1 MSYSCPEMGAMRD
14 NGTVTGR
21 NREVSADT
29 YLTSRTDPKGVIT
42 YANKAFVDIS
52 GFTREQL
59 LGQPHNIVR
68 HPDMPPAAYIDMW
81 ATLQAGK
88 GWVGVVKNRC
98 ANGDHYWVRASV
110 SPDLGP
116 DGTIAGYISVQV
128 RPSANEIS
136 AAEAAYAK
144 ILTGNR
150 SLMVVAGSVR
160 RRGVLAAVGRGLTH
174 IRAQMTIAFIVLIAL
189 VGATAWSGLDG
200 MRGGDEAITD
210 LYKNRLVCAIQIG
223 TVGRLTRENWGIM
236 SSIALGADPTES
248 LAHMTANS
256 AQITANLEAYQSTT
270 LTPEEKSLADRLI
283 SERKEFLVKV
293 INPGKEHIKNNNKEQ
308 LRECISLENSK
319 FLDRITVIC
328 TKLLELQQIVGKQQM
343 DIFEQDYREKILL
356 TGILGGCSVLVAI
369 FAGIL
374 VSRRLTNGLHQAQ
387 GQLNGISTG
396 RLDTK
401 LDVDRTDEFGHIQ
414 VGMSVLQTRL
424 GYIELRG
431 RESRSE
437 LIENFDRSLGSVLSD
452 LNARIS
458 ELQKTAESQGTVA
471 AQVANNA
478 HSVSSATTELSA
490 SIREI
495 SNQAS
500 SASQMASMLAER
512 TKSGVE
518 SMQRLAKAGS
528 EISGVA
534 KVIGRIADQT
544 NLLALNATIEAASAG
559 AAGKGFTVVAS
570 EVKSLATQTT
580 AATGDIGKRITAVI
594 TDTTASNQAL
604 QAIAESVERLNNA
617 ATSIAAAVEEQTA
630 VVDEVARGA
639 NDSSAAA
646 NATGDAAKA
655 VAASATALAEGSKAL
670 SAAVATF
677 KAGLGS

>member
-1 MSYSCPEMGAMRD
+1 MRD

-21 NREVSADT
+21 NREVPADT

-42 YANKAFVDIS
+42 YVNQAFVAIS

-59 LGQPHNIVR
+59 LGQPHNMVR
-68 HPDMPPAAYIDMW
+68 HPDMPPAAYADMW
-81 ATLQAGK
+81 ATLESGK

-98 ANGDHYWVRASV
+98 ANSDHYWVRASM
-110 SPDLGP
+110 SPELAA

-128 RPSANEIS
+128 RPSAQEIA

-144 ILTGNR
+144 IIAGNR
-150 SLMVVAGSVR
+150 GLMVVAGRVR
-160 RRGVLAAVGRGLTH
+160 RRGALAAVGRSLTQ
-174 IRAQMTIAFIVLIAL
+174 IRAQMALAFIVLIAL

-200 MRGGDEAITD
+200 MRSGDEAVRD
-210 LYKNRLVCAIQIG
+210 LYENRLVCAIQIG
-223 TVGRLTRENWGIM
+223 TVGRLTRENWTIL
-236 SSIALGADPTES
+236 SNVALGADPTNAIETVAANR
-248 LAHMTANS
+248 AH
-256 AQITANLEAYQSTT
+256 ITSTMDAYLSTT
-270 LTPEEKSLADRLI
+270 LTPEEKTLADQLA
-283 SERKEFLVKV
+283 SKRKDFLVTVLVPALEYVKT
-293 INPGKEHIKNNNKEQ
+293 NRKGP
-308 LRECISLENSK
+308 LRECLSVENSAK
-319 FLDRITVIC
+319 LAHISGIC
-328 TKLLELQQIVGKQQM
+328 TKLLELQQTVGKQQM
-343 DIFEQDYREKILL
+343 DQFEQDYREKILF
-356 TGILGGCSVLVAI
+356 TSIFGGCSVVVAI

-374 VSRRLTNGLHQAQ
+374 VSRRLSNGLHQVQ
-387 GQLNGISTG
+387 GQLHGISTG

-401 LDVDRTDEFGHIQ
+401 LDVDRTDEFGRIQ
-414 VGMSVLQTRL
+414 VGMAVLQTRL
-424 GYIELRG
+424 GYIEVRG
-431 RESRSE
+431 RESRGE
-437 LIENFDRSLGSVLSD
+437 LIDNFDRSLGSVLSD
-452 LNARIS
+452 LNTRIS
-458 ELQKTAESQGTVA
+458 ELQNTAQTQGTVA

-518 SMQRLAKAGS
+518 SMQRLAKAGN

-580 AATGDIGKRITAVI
+580 AATGDIGKRIIAVI

>member
-1 MSYSCPEMGAMRD
+1 MRD
-14 NGTVTGR
+14 NGSVTGR
-21 NREVSADT
+21 NREVPADT
-29 YLTSRTDPKGVIT
+29 YLTSRTDAKGVIT
-42 YANKAFVDIS
+42 YVNHAFVAIS

-59 LGQPHNIVR
+59 LGQPHNLVR
-68 HPDMPPAAYIDMW
+68 HPDMPPAAFADLW
-81 ATLQAGK
+81 ATIQSGK
-88 GWVGVVKNRC
+88 GWVGVIKNRC

-110 SPDLGP
+110 SPELGP
-116 DGTIAGYISVQV
+116 DGTLAGYISVRV
-128 RPSANEIS
+128 RPSAKEIA

-144 ILTGNR
+144 IAAGNR
-150 SLMVVAGSVR
+150 GLMVVAGCVR
-160 RRGVLAAVGRGLTH
+160 RRGPLAAVGRGLTH
-174 IRAQMTIAFIVLIAL
+174 IRAQMALAFIVLIAL

-200 MRGGDEAITD
+200 MRGGDEAIKD
-210 LYKNRLVCAIQIG
+210 LYENRLVCAIQIG
-223 TVGRLTRENWGIM
+223 TVGRLTRENWGVI
-236 SSIALGADPTES
+236 SSVALGADPTEA

-256 AQITANLEAYQSTT
+256 AQITANLEAYQSTA
-270 LTPEEKSLADRLI
+270 LTPEEKSLADRLV
-283 SERKEFLVKV
+283 SERKEFLAKV
-293 INPGKEHIKNNNKEQ
+293 VRPAKEHIKNNNKEQ
-308 LRECISLENSK
+308 LRQCISLENGK
-319 FLDRITVIC
+319 LIDRITDIC
-328 TKLLELQQIVGKQQM
+328 TQLLELQQTVGKRQM
-343 DIFEQDYREKILL
+343 EIFQRDYREKTLL
-356 TGILGGCSVLVAI
+356 TSIFGGCSVLVAI

-374 VSRRLTNGLHQAQ
+374 VSRRLSNGLHQVQ
-387 GQLNGISTG
+387 GQLEGITIG

-401 LDVDRTDEFGHIQ
+401 LDVERTDEFGRIQ

-424 GYIELRG
+424 GYVELRG

-437 LIENFDRSLGSVLSD
+437 LIENFDRSLGSVLTD
-452 LNARIS
+452 LNTRIS
-458 ELQKTAESQGTVA
+458 ELQKTAESQGAVA
-471 AQVANNA
+471 SQVANNA

-500 SASQMASMLAER
+500 SASQLASILAER
-512 TKSGVE
+512 TKSGVD

-570 EVKSLATQTT
+570 EVKSLATQTS

-594 TDTTASNQAL
+594 TDTNASNQAL
-604 QAIAESVERLNNA
+604 QAISESVERLNSA

-646 NATGDAAKA
+646 NATGEAAKA
-655 VAASATALAEGSKAL
+655 VAVAATALAEGSKAL

>member
-1 MSYSCPEMGAMRD
+1 MRD
-14 NGTVTGR
+14 NGSVTGR
-21 NREVSADT
+21 NREVPADT
-29 YLTSRTDPKGVIT
+29 YLTSRTDAKGVIT
-42 YANKAFVDIS
+42 YVNHAFVAIS

-59 LGQPHNIVR
+59 LGQPHNLVR
-68 HPDMPPAAYIDMW
+68 HPDMPPAAYADMW

-88 GWVGVVKNRC
+88 GWVCVVKNRC

-110 SPDLGP
+110 SPEIGP

-160 RRGVLAAVGRGLTH
+160 RRGALAAVGRSLTH
-174 IRAQMTIAFIVLIAL
+174 IRAQMALAFIVLIAL

-200 MRGGDEAITD
+200 MRTGDEAIKD
-210 LYKNRLVCAIQIG
+210 LYDNRLVCSIQLG
-223 TVGRLTRENWGIM
+223 TVGRLTRENWGILQ
-236 SSIALGADPTES
+236 SVALGADPAEALTR
-248 LAHMTANS
+248 MTANRDR
-256 AQITANLEAYQSTT
+256 ITSTLNDYMST
-270 LTPEEKSLADRLI
+270 YLTPEEKILADRFV

-293 INPGKEHIKNNNKEQ
+293 ITPALDYIKNNRKEP
-308 LRECISLENSK
+308 LRECMSPENAK
-319 FLDRITVIC
+319 ALDQITDTC
-328 TKLLELQQIVGKQQM
+328 TQLLDLQQTVGKQLM
-343 DIFEQDYREKILL
+343 VDYGNHYRENNLL
-356 TGILGGCSVLVAI
+356 TSIFGGCSVVVAI

-374 VSRRLTNGLHQAQ
+374 VSRRLSNGLHQVQ

-401 LDVDRTDEFGHIQ
+401 LDVDRTDEFGRIQ
-414 VGMSVLQTRL
+414 VGMAVLQTRL
-424 GYIELRG
+424 GYIEVRG

-437 LIENFDRSLGSVLSD
+437 LIENFDRSLGSVLTD
-452 LNARIS
+452 LNIRIS

-518 SMQRLAKAGS
+518 SMQRLAKAGN

-570 EVKSLATQTT
+570 EVKSLATQTS

-594 TDTTASNQAL
+594 TDTNASNQAL
-604 QAIAESVERLNNA
+604 QAISESVERLNSA

-646 NATGDAAKA
+646 NATGEAAKA
-655 VAASATALAEGSKAL
+655 VAVAATALAEGSKAL

>member
-1 MSYSCPEMGAMRD
+1 MRD

-21 NREVSADT
+21 NREVPADA

-42 YANKAFVDIS
+42 YVNHAFVAIS

-68 HPDMPPAAYIDMW
+68 HPDMPPAAYVDMW

-110 SPDLGP
+110 SPELAA
-116 DGTIAGYISVQV
+116 DGTIAGFISVRV
-128 RPSANEIS
+128 RPSAQEIA

-144 ILTGNR
+144 ISAGNR
-150 SLMVVAGSVR
+150 GLMVVAGCVR
-160 RRGVLAAVGRGLTH
+160 RRGALAAVGRSLTH
-174 IRAQMTIAFIVLIAL
+174 IRAQMALAFIVLIAL

-200 MRGGDEAITD
+200 MRGGDEAIKD
-210 LYKNRLVCAIQIG
+210 LYENRLVCAIQIG
-223 TVGRLTRENWGIM
+223 AIGRMTRENWGIL
-236 SSIALGADPTES
+236 SGVALGADPVE
-248 LAHMTANS
+248 
-256 AQITANLEAYQSTT
+256 AQARMAENLNHITSTLTSYMSTT
-270 LTPEEKSLADRLI
+270 LTPEEKTLADRLVI
-283 SERKEFLVKV
+283 EQKEFVIKV
-293 INPGKEHIKNNNKEQ
+293 ITPALDYIKNNRKGP
-308 LRECISLENSK
+308 LRECLTPENAK
-319 FLDRITVIC
+319 LMDHITEIC
-328 TKLLELQQIVGKQQM
+328 TSLLELQQTVGMQQVE
-343 DIFEQDYREKILL
+343 IFKKDYGEKTLFTSIF
-356 TGILGGCSVLVAI
+356 GGCSIVVAI
-369 FAGIL
+369 FSGIL
-374 VSRRLTNGLHQAQ
+374 VSRRLSNGLRQVQ
-387 GQLNGISTG
+387 GQLEGITNG

-401 LDVDRTDEFGHIQ
+401 LNVDRTDEFGRIQ

-424 GYIELRG
+424 GYVELRG

-437 LIENFDRSLGSVLSD
+437 LIENFDRSLGSVLTE
-452 LNARIS
+452 LNTRIS
-458 ELQKTAESQGTVA
+458 ELQKTAESQGSVA

-518 SMQRLAKAGS
+518 SMQRLAKAGN

-594 TDTTASNQAL
+594 TDTTSSNQAL

>member
-1 MSYSCPEMGAMRD
+1 MRD

-21 NREVSADT
+21 NREVPADI
-29 YLTSRTDPKGVIT
+29 YLTSRADPKGVIT
-42 YANKAFVDIS
+42 YVNHAFVEIS

-59 LGQPHNIVR
+59 VGQPHNIVR
-68 HPDMPPAAYIDMW
+68 HPDMPPAAYADMW
-81 ATLQAGK
+81 ATLQAAK

-110 SPDLGP
+110 SPELGP
-116 DGTIAGYISVQV
+116 DGTIAGFISVQV
-128 RPSANEIS
+128 RPSAKEIA

-160 RRGVLAAVGRGLTH
+160 RRGALAAVGRSLTH
-174 IRAQMTIAFIVLIAL
+174 IRAQMALAFIVLIAL

-200 MRGGDEAITD
+200 MRGGDKAIKD
-210 LYKNRLVCAIQIG
+210 LYNNRLVCAIQLG
-223 TVGRLTRENWGIM
+223 TVGRLTRENWGILANV
-236 SSIALGADPTES
+236 ALGADATEALARMAKNRESITNTLNDYMSTS
-248 LAHMTANS
+248 LTF
-256 AQITANLEAYQSTT
+256 
-270 LTPEEKSLADRLI
+270 EEKTLADRLI
-283 SERKEFLVKV
+283 NERKDFVTKV
-293 INPGKEHIKNNNKEQ
+293 IIPAIDYVKSNRQGP
-308 LRECISLENSK
+308 LRECLSLENGK
-319 FLDRITVIC
+319 LLDNITDIC
-328 TKLLELQQIVGKQQM
+328 TQLLELQQTVGKRQM
-343 DIFEQDYREKILL
+343 EIFQGDYNEKTLL
-356 TGILGGCSVLVAI
+356 TSIFGGCSVLVAI

-374 VSRRLTNGLHQAQ
+374 VSRRLSNGLHQVQ
-387 GQLNGISTG
+387 GQLEGITNG

-401 LDVDRTDEFGHIQ
+401 LDVDRTDEFGRIQ
-414 VGMSVLQTRL
+414 VGMAVLQTRL

-452 LNARIS
+452 LNTRIS
-458 ELQKTAESQGTVA
+458 ELQRTAESQGSVA

-594 TDTTASNQAL
+594 TDTTSSNQAL

-655 VAASATALAEGSKAL
+655 VAASAAALAEGSKAL

>member
-1 MSYSCPEMGAMRD
+1 MRN
-14 NGTVTGR
+14 NGTATGR
-21 NREVSADT
+21 NREVPADT
-29 YLTSRTDPKGVIT
+29 YLTSRTDAKGVIT
-42 YANKAFVDIS
+42 YVNHAFVAIS

-59 LGQPHNIVR
+59 LGQPHNLVR
-68 HPDMPPAAYIDMW
+68 HPDMPPAAFADLW
-81 ATLQAGK
+81 ATLQSGK
-88 GWVGVVKNRC
+88 GWVGIVKNRC

-110 SPDLGP
+110 SPELGP
-116 DGTIAGYISVQV
+116 DGTLAGYISVRV
-128 RPSANEIS
+128 RPSAKEID
-136 AAEAAYAK
+136 AAESAYAK
-144 ILTGNR
+144 IAAGNR
-150 SLMVVAGSVR
+150 GLMVVAGCVR
-160 RRGVLAAVGRGLTH
+160 RRGALAAVGRGLTH
-174 IRAQMTIAFIVLIAL
+174 IRAQMALAFIVLIAL
-189 VGATAWSGLDG
+189 IGATAWSGFDG
-200 MRGGDEAITD
+200 MDGGDEAIKD
-210 LYKNRLVCAIQIG
+210 LYENRLVCAIQIG
-223 TVGRLTRENWGIM
+223 TVGRMMRENWGII
-236 SSIALGADPTES
+236 SSVALGADPTEA
-248 LAHMTANS
+248 LAKMAANRDHIS
-256 AQITANLEAYQSTT
+256 NTLDAYMSTY
-270 LTPEEKSLADRLI
+270 LTPEEKTLADQLLTK
-283 SERKEFLVKV
+283 RKEFLIKV
-293 INPGKEHIKNNNKEQ
+293 VTPALDSIKNNREVQ
-308 LRECISLENSK
+308 LRECLLPDNARLMDHISE
-319 FLDRITVIC
+319 IC
-328 TKLLELQQIVGKQQM
+328 TQLLELQQTIGKQQM
-343 DIFEQDYREKILL
+343 DIFQQDYREKMLL
-356 TGILGGCSVLVAI
+356 TSLFGVCSVGIAI
-369 FAGIL
+369 LAGIL
-374 VSRRLTNGLHQAQ
+374 VSRRLSNGLHQVQ
-387 GQLNGISTG
+387 GQLEGITIG

-401 LDVDRTDEFGHIQ
+401 LDVDRTDEFGRIQ
-414 VGMSVLQTRL
+414 VGLSVLQTRL
-424 GYIELRG
+424 GYVELRG

-437 LIENFDRSLGSVLSD
+437 LIENFDRSLGSVLTD
-452 LNARIS
+452 LNTRIS
-458 ELQKTAESQGTVA
+458 ELQNTAQSQGSIA

-512 TKSGVE
+512 TKSGVD
-518 SMQRLAKAGS
+518 SMQRLAKAGN

-594 TDTTASNQAL
+594 TDTTSSNQAL

-646 NATGDAAKA
+646 NATGEAAKA
-655 VAASATALAEGSKAL
+655 VASAATALAEGSKAL